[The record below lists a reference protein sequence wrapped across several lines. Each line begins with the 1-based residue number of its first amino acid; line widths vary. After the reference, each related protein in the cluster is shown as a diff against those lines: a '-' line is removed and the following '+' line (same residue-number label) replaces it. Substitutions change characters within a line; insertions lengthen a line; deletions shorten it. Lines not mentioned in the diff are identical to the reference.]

1 MTEFLLETHKLQI
14 QGKFPIFVFPNPP
27 RIILAI
33 LDILYP
39 LVSFRMRWPVSTKK
53 RGVCLGLDRIESVDQ
68 LEDNRHVNNIESS
81 NLEAWYTNEPVFHID
96 HTEAICICHV
106 LKSFDLLTGKNR
118 KESDQP

>member
-1 MTEFLLETHKLQI
+1 MTEFLLETHRLEI
-14 QGKFPIFVFPNPP
+14 QGKFPTFVFPNPP

-53 RGVCLGLDRIESVDQ
+53 KRGVCLGLDLIESVDQ

-106 LKSFDLLTGKNR
+106 LKSFDLLTVKNR
-118 KESDQP
+118 KESD